1 MKFHIY
7 KSNFILF
14 YHSMDSTEHD
24 GQEMLIQD
32 ESVNSDRPSEIIASM
47 EEKFNQ
53 QQMQA
58 LHTQYAMIGVK
69 MTQLYRKLE
78 NEMKERRKSSGIAAE
93 LLEGGRT
100 AHS

>member
-7 KSNFILF
+7 KSNFLLF

-47 EEKFNQ
+47 EEKYPPAPVEMYVIISIIQIF
-53 QQMQA
+53 
-58 LHTQYAMIGVK
+58 
-69 MTQLYRKLE
+69 LYCFLKY
-78 NEMKERRKSSGIAAE
+78 I
-93 LLEGGRT
+93 
-100 AHS
+100 